1 MEILSKESINNT
13 SENYKKNSILLKRN
27 KMIFSDELWDFI
39 KDLTFYF
46 DWKINHKEKL
56 GPTLR
61 KIRYNEFTNN
71 NTPGIYLKTKNS
83 PWSEHILNLRNK
95 HLKEMEPVAIQKNGS
110 FWEYHYNWSTKA
122 FDIFGGPLSLI
133 KFNLQSYGK
142 WSFRL

>member
-46 DWKINHKEKL
+46 DWKINHKKKL
-56 GPTLR
+56 EPSLK
-61 KIRYNEFTNN
+61 KIRRNLFRGG

-83 PWSEHILNLRNK
+83 PWSEHILNLKNK
-95 HLKEMEPVAIQKNGS
+95 HLKGMEPIAIQKNGC

-122 FDIFGGPLSLI
+122 FDIFGGQI
-133 KFNLQSYGK
+133 YFTKFKLQIYGK
-142 WSFRL
+142 WSLRL